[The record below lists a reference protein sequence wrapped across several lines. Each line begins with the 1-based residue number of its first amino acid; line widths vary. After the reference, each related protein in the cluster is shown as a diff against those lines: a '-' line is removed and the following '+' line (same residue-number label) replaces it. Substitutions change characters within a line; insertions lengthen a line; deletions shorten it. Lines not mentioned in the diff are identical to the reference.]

1 MQQPESAARRRRTPR
16 NLVAVA
22 LCVLVA
28 PLVPAEE
35 DFQVL
40 LAEVDAL
47 VSYPDNDFSAE
58 YTIVHDRPGRGRRV
72 TSAAIFR
79 RDAQEKYV
87 IIVLKPDA
95 QKGQGYLKQGET
107 LWFYDPE
114 SRRFNFTSSKE
125 RFQNTNARNSDF
137 TRSTLAQDYQVVASE
152 RTRLGKYDCW
162 LLELEANNDGV
173 TYPFM
178 RVWIDQDNL
187 LRKSED
193 YSLSRQLLRTSAF
206 PDYQTRNGL
215 YIPRR
220 ILFVDHL
227 AGTTVDGKFVSEKT
241 QINIDKVSVEL
252 LPNSVFSKTFLENV
266 SR

>member
-1 MQQPESAARRRRTPR
+1 MTRQNLWIYPRYLYGVLFVLFLSTAPNVTAQQ
-16 NLVAVA
+16 
-22 LCVLVA
+22 
-28 PLVPAEE
+28 
-35 DFQVL
+35 DFQAL
-40 LAEVDAL
+40 LADVDAL

-87 IIVLKPDA
+87 IIVLQPEA

-107 LWFYDPE
+107 LWFYDPD

-137 TRSTLAQDYQVVASE
+137 TRSTLAQDYEVVASE
-152 RTRLGKYDCW
+152 RATLGKYDCW
-162 LLELEANNDGV
+162 LLDLEANNDGV

-187 LRKSED
+187 IRKSED

-206 PDYQTRNGL
+206 PDYQTKNGL

-220 ILFVDHL
+220 VLFVDHL
-227 AGTTVDGKFVSEKT
+227 AGTTVDGKFVNEKT
-241 QINIDKVSVEL
+241 QINIDKVSLEL

-266 SR
+266 NQ